1 MNRILENL
9 YYGNWHPN
17 EQIDLDQPEIHE
29 FHKKLVHAVNDLK
42 ETLPGEQS
50 QRLEGVLD
58 LMFESKSM
66 YAEAAYIQGFATG
79 ALLMIEIFQMKDQ
92 FQSK

>member
-17 EQIDLDQPEIHE
+17 EQIDLDQPEIRE
-29 FHKKLVHAVNDLK
+29 FNKKLVHAVNDLK
-42 ETLPGEQS
+42 ETLSGEQS
-50 QRLEGVLD
+50 QRLEAVLD

-79 ALLMIEIFQMKDQ
+79 ALLMIEVFQMKDRC
-92 FQSK
+92 QSE